1 MNYEKLKE
9 KTEKK
14 KIPLSHVGARGGNPP
29 PKKKKKSN
37 SFLFSVFNIYERG
50 IE

>member
-9 KTEKK
+9 KTEKET
-14 KIPLSHVGARGGNPP
+14 IPLSHAGARGSNLPP
-29 PKKKKKSN
+29 PLN
-37 SFLFSVFNIYERG
+37 SFLFFVFNIYERG

>member
-29 PKKKKKSN
+29 PQKKKN
-37 SFLFSVFNIYERG
+37 PIPFSFPFLIYMREV
-50 IE
+50 

>member
-9 KTEKK
+9 KTEKE

-29 PKKKKKSN
+29 SKKKRSN

>member
-14 KIPLSHVGARGGNPP
+14 KIPLSHVGARRGNPP
-29 PKKKKKSN
+29 PKKKKIQ
-37 SFLFSVFNIYERG
+37 FLSLFRF
-50 IE
+50 

>member
-29 PKKKKKSN
+29 PKKKKKIQLLS
-37 SFLFSVFNIYERG
+37 LFRF
-50 IE
+50 

>member
-29 PKKKKKSN
+29 PKKKKIQ
-37 SFLFSVFNIYERG
+37 FLSLFRF
-50 IE
+50 

>member
-14 KIPLSHVGARGGNPP
+14 KIPLSHVGARGGNPHP
-29 PKKKKKSN
+29 QKKKKIQ
-37 SFLFSVFNIYERG
+37 FLSLFRF
-50 IE
+50 

>member
-14 KIPLSHVGARGGNPP
+14 KIPLSHVGARRGNPPP
-29 PKKKKKSN
+29 PKKKN
-37 SFLFSVFNIYERG
+37 PIPFSFPFLIYMREV
-50 IE
+50 